1 MYKIRLSSLYSFQA
15 GTSDLASLNAD
26 ARSLLIF
33 RNAGLCLK
41 VSRVRLLPLQSSG
54 SLQRICQLPVPATL
68 AFWIFQRDKG
78 FPVLCHQGRLS
89 FDLDVLQ
96 IYTFLVKN
104 QKTLIEVAIFDLD
117 NSIHRHSMTKSIQ
130 NWAGNVQFKPENYLL
145 PEHPDEIATYIR
157 RAAET
162 GKKIRTVGSA
172 HSFSPLIE
180 TQDWLLSLDR
190 YQGLSAVS
198 KASRTATAKS
208 GTKLYTLG
216 ELLFREGLAM
226 ENLGDIDRQSLAGA
240 LTTGTHGSGTGFGI
254 LATQVEELSLID
266 GLGNPHTCSRTQA
279 PELFRA
285 ALVSMGLLGVI
296 TELKLRLEPAYRLH
310 YVHRKGSLDETLENL
325 ENFKNNNRNF
335 EFYWF
340 PHTKS
345 VQLKLVNRTDDS
357 PRHNGTLRWIN
368 DVLIENAA
376 FGALSCYARRFP
388 SQAMGISRLCGNLI
402 SDGERVDWSHRVFAT
417 TRLVP
422 FVEMEY
428 NIPTENF
435 VGAFRDMETAINK
448 HRFAVHFPVEC
459 RWAKADDLLLSP
471 ANGRDSAYIAVHMY
485 KGMPW
490 KPYFE
495 TLEAIFKAHGGR
507 PHWGK
512 MNTCTTENFQK
523 MYPDWLQFLA
533 IREKMDPN
541 RIFMNSYFG
550 QLIG

>member
-1 MYKIRLSSLYSFQA
+1 MF
-15 GTSDLASLNAD
+15 
-26 ARSLLIF
+26 
-33 RNAGLCLK
+33 
-41 VSRVRLLPLQSSG
+41 
-54 SLQRICQLPVPATL
+54 
-68 AFWIFQRDKG
+68 
-78 FPVLCHQGRLS
+78 
-89 FDLDVLQ
+89 
-96 IYTFLVKN
+96 
-104 QKTLIEVAIFDLD
+104 
-117 NSIHRHSMTKSIQ
+117 MTKTIQ

-145 PEHPDEIATYIR
+145 PEHPDEIAVYIR
-157 RAAET
+157 RAAAA
-162 GKKIRTVGSA
+162 GKKIRMVGSA

-180 TQDWLLSLDR
+180 TSDWLLSLDHF
-190 YQGLSAVS
+190 QGLTSVS
-198 KASRTATAKS
+198 PESCTATAKA
-208 GTKLYTLG
+208 GTKLFTLG
-216 ELLFREGLAM
+216 ELLFQKGLAM

-254 LATQVEELSLID
+254 LATQVEALSFLD
-266 GLGNPHTCSRTQA
+266 GHGNQHNCSQTQS

-310 YVHRKGSLDETLENL
+310 YTHMKGNLDETLETL
-325 ENFKNNNRNF
+325 ENYKRNHRNF

-345 VQLKLVNRTDDS
+345 VQLKLVNRTDGS
-357 PRHNGTLRWIN
+357 PRYNGAMRWVN

-376 FGALSCYARRFP
+376 FGALSRYARRFP
-388 SQAMGISRLCGNLI
+388 SQAMRVSQLCGKLI

-428 NIPTENF
+428 NIPAENF

-485 KGMPW
+485 KGMPY
-490 KPYFE
+490 KAYFE
-495 TLEAIFKAHGGR
+495 TLETIFKAYGGR

-512 MNTCTTENFQK
+512 MNTCTAKDFQK
-523 MYPDWLQFLA
+523 MYPDWHQFLA

-541 RIFMNSYFG
+541 RIFMNAYFR

>member
-1 MYKIRLSSLYSFQA
+1 MI
-15 GTSDLASLNAD
+15 
-26 ARSLLIF
+26 
-33 RNAGLCLK
+33 
-41 VSRVRLLPLQSSG
+41 
-54 SLQRICQLPVPATL
+54 
-68 AFWIFQRDKG
+68 
-78 FPVLCHQGRLS
+78 
-89 FDLDVLQ
+89 
-96 IYTFLVKN
+96 
-104 QKTLIEVAIFDLD
+104 KT
-117 NSIHRHSMTKSIQ
+117 IQ

-145 PEHPDEIATYIR
+145 PEHPEDIATWIR
-157 RAAET
+157 RAAEE
-162 GKKIRTVGSA
+162 GKKIRTVGSG

-180 TQDWLLSLDR
+180 TPDWLLSLDR
-190 YQGLSAVS
+190 YQGLTDIS
-198 KASRTATAKS
+198 KTSGTATAKA

-216 ELLFREGLAM
+216 ELLFQEGLAM

-254 LATQVEELSLID
+254 LATQVEALSLLD
-266 GLGNPHTCSRTQA
+266 GHGNSHSCSRTQA

-310 YVHRKGSLDETLENL
+310 YVHRKGHLDETLENL
-325 ENFKNNNRNF
+325 EDYKRNNRNF

-340 PHTKS
+340 PYTKS

-357 PRHNGTLRWIN
+357 PRHNGAMRWVN

-376 FGALSCYARRFP
+376 FGALSRYARRFP
-388 SQAMGISRLCGNLI
+388 TQAMSVSRLCGKLI

-417 TRLVP
+417 SRLVP
-422 FVEMEY
+422 FIEMEY
-428 NIPTENF
+428 NIPAENF
-435 VGAFRDMETAINK
+435 VSALRDMEMAINK
-448 HRFAVHFPVEC
+448 HQFAVHFPVEC

-471 ANGRDSAYIAVHMY
+471 ANGRNSAYIAVHMY
-485 KGMPW
+485 KGMPH
-490 KPYFE
+490 KAYFE

-512 MNTCTTENFQK
+512 MNTCSAADFEQ
-523 MYPDWLQFLA
+523 MYPNWHQFLA

-541 RIFMNSYFG
+541 RIFMNAYFS

>member
-1 MYKIRLSSLYSFQA
+1 
-15 GTSDLASLNAD
+15 
-26 ARSLLIF
+26 
-33 RNAGLCLK
+33 
-41 VSRVRLLPLQSSG
+41 
-54 SLQRICQLPVPATL
+54 
-68 AFWIFQRDKG
+68 
-78 FPVLCHQGRLS
+78 
-89 FDLDVLQ
+89 
-96 IYTFLVKN
+96 
-104 QKTLIEVAIFDLD
+104 
-117 NSIHRHSMTKSIQ
+117 MTKTIQ
-130 NWAGNVQFKPENYLL
+130 NWAGNVQFKPKNYLL
-145 PEHPDEIATYIR
+145 PEHADEIATYIR
-157 RAAET
+157 QAT
-162 GKKIRTVGSA
+162 QQGKKIRTVGSA

-190 YQGLSAVS
+190 YQGLTDHS
-198 KASRTATAKS
+198 KTSGAATVKA

-216 ELLFREGLAM
+216 ECLFQEGLAM

-254 LATQVEELSLID
+254 LATQVEELSLLD
-266 GLGNPHTCSRTQA
+266 GQGEPHLCSRTQA

-310 YVHRKGSLDETLENL
+310 YVHRKGHLDETLENL
-325 ENFKNNNRNF
+325 EDYKRNNRNF

-340 PHTKS
+340 PYTKS

-357 PRHNGTLRWIN
+357 PRNNGALRWVN

-376 FGALSCYARRFP
+376 FGLLSRYARQFP
-388 SQAMGISRLCGNLI
+388 SQAMNVSRLCGKLI

-417 TRLVP
+417 ARLVP
-422 FVEMEY
+422 FLEMEY
-428 NIPTENF
+428 NIPAENF
-435 VGAFRDMETAINK
+435 VGALRDMETAINK

-471 ANGRDSAYIAVHMY
+471 ATGRNSAYIAVHTY
-485 KGMPW
+485 KGMPH
-490 KPYFE
+490 KAYFE

-512 MNTCTTENFQK
+512 MNTCSATDFEQ
-523 MYPDWLQFLA
+523 MYPDWHQFLA

-541 RIFMNSYFG
+541 RIFMNAYFS